1 MIKPFFV
8 LLVLYLHV
16 FILQA
21 QAQVIDHS
29 ILNKRINFKK
39 EKAEGIAELILKN
52 NIYAFDLWD
61 VVPYDGEIDWKSN
74 PYNNRSWRLY
84 FHSLRMVGC
93 LARAYE
99 FNKET
104 DYVRKA
110 MGIISSWHINRNNS
124 GWDVWTDHAV
134 ANRVLNISHL
144 YFVAFSELEEKDKK
158 LIKDILNEHGHWLY
172 DDANY

>member
-52 NIYAFDLWD
+52 NIYAFDLCV
-61 VVPYDGEIDWKSN
+61 VVPYDGEINWKSN
-74 PYNNRSWRLY
+74 HYNNRSLSLY
-84 FHSLRMVGC
+84 FYSIGMISC
-93 LARAYE
+93 LNRGYE
-99 FNKET
+99 LNKDS

-110 MGIISSWHINRNNS
+110 MGIISS
-124 GWDVWTDHAV
+124 
-134 ANRVLNISHL
+134 
-144 YFVAFSELEEKDKK
+144 
-158 LIKDILNEHGHWLY
+158 
-172 DDANY
+172 